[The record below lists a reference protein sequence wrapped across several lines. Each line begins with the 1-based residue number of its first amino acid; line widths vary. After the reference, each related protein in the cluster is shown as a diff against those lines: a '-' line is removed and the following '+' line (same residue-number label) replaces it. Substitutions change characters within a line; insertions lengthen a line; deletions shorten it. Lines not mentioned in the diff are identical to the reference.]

1 MFIGTNRPRGRFA
14 WPGRAGYSATE
25 LVVVCAAIGLLAV
38 MTLPFFLSYY
48 QAAAA
53 RGGSQQVV
61 SMLNQAREL
70 AVKENDNVCVQ
81 LPSGTQMR
89 LRLTGCAGAVWVGP
103 GTDAAGIMP
112 LPQGFTLAA
121 PGDVVFSYLGA
132 ALPATT
138 FTLPNSTT
146 GATSTVTVALTGRI
160 ASP

>member
-1 MFIGTNRPRGRFA
+1 MSIGTNCPRGRCA
-14 WPGRAGYSATE
+14 GLGRAGYSATE
-25 LVVVCAAIGLLAV
+25 LVVVCAVIGLLAV
-38 MTLPFFLSYY
+38 MTLPFFVSYY

-53 RGGSQQVV
+53 RAGSQQVIA
-61 SMLNQAREL
+61 MLHQARQL

-81 LPSGTQMR
+81 LPAATQMR

-103 GTDAAGIMP
+103 GTDAAGMMT

-138 FTLPNSTT
+138 FTLTNSTT
-146 GATSTVTVALTGRI
+146 GVTSTIMVALTGRI
-160 ASP
+160 RSP

>member
-1 MFIGTNRPRGRFA
+1 
-14 WPGRAGYSATE
+14 
-25 LVVVCAAIGLLAV
+25 
-38 MTLPFFLSYY
+38 
-48 QAAAA
+48 
-53 RGGSQQVV
+53 
-61 SMLNQAREL
+61 MLNQAREL

-112 LPQGFTLAA
+112 LPQGFALAV

-138 FTLPNSTT
+138 FTLTNSTT
-146 GATSTVTVALTGRI
+146 GATSTVTVPLT
-160 ASP
+160 